1 MRQIDRLHYMDSLRA
16 FAMFLGLVLHAA
28 VPFMQWTIDPVR
40 VHDEPSMFLHY
51 VGELIHVC
59 RMELFFLVAGFFSVM
74 VLQKRGIKNYAK
86 NRFIR
91 IFVPFVLCVLI
102 IQPWAAGQFS
112 IDIKNSEESVFSK
125 YIEFLLS
132 PSYIL
137 FENRPVGNWFWHFW
151 FLHLLIYFI
160 SIYLIINLLIIKFN
174 INLNFITSWLS
185 ALRSKYSVF
194 ILVLFTYPVL
204 LFSPPWADVPGIGT
218 SLDVLLYYGL
228 FYFFGAI
235 FFLDLR
241 ILDKFQSNLKY
252 HIIPFLIGL
261 IILIPL
267 IDELRLKSPPEILMQ
282 NMSLFTK
289 LESQSGLLGNYP
301 IIQNPFNFSALNA
314 SFEWHLMCILR
325 AYTTWV
331 GITCFI
337 AFFKKFLSKQ
347 SALVRYAAD
356 SSYFIYLIHFP
367 IQLCIAYSLRDNL
380 SSAIL
385 CFWICLLGS
394 IIICLLFYHFTCRS
408 TMIGVLLSGRKYSLS
423 IRSEFNELKNI
434 LTSKPLFIGLLCLV
448 IFSLGAHYYESKK
461 EKKLLYFS
469 LHSELENI
477 KQYVNGKS
485 SEQLNAIQRADGRN
499 SLHMA
504 AHHLFVPR
512 PDEEIFKCVKLL
524 LDTGFS
530 PKELDNYG
538 QTPLHYAVRYANKPA
553 IKLLI
558 EAGADPNA
566 PDIEYGITP
575 LHLAA
580 TIGVTDFIKDL
591 LNAGGDSKLTK
602 KNGENSE
609 EIFEKYHSKNF
620 PSK

>member
-59 RMELFFLVAGFFSVM
+59 RMELFFLVAGFFSVL
-74 VLQKRGIKNYAK
+74 VLKKRGIKNYAK

-102 IQPWAAGQFS
+102 VQPWAAGQFS
-112 IDIKNSEESVFSK
+112 IDIKDSGESVLSK

-137 FENRPVGNWFWHFW
+137 YEHRPVGNWFWHFW

-160 SIYLIINLLIIKFN
+160 GTYLIINILIMKFN
-174 INLNFITSWLS
+174 IKFSFLPNVLS
-185 ALRSKYSVF
+185 ALRSRF
-194 ILVLFTYPVL
+194 GIIILALLTYPIL

-228 FYFFGAI
+228 FFLCGTL

-241 ILDKFQSNLKY
+241 IFDQFQLNLKY
-252 HIIPFLIGL
+252 HLIPFLIGL

-289 LESQSGLLGNYP
+289 LESESGLLGNYP
-301 IIQNPFNFSALNA
+301 IIQNPFNFSAINA
-314 SFEWHLMCILR
+314 PFKWHLMCILR

-331 GITCFI
+331 GIVCFI
-337 AFFKKFLSKQ
+337 ILFKKFLSKQ
-347 SALVRYAAD
+347 SALVRYVAD

-367 IQLCIAYSLRDNL
+367 IQLCIAYYLRDNI
-380 SSAIL
+380 SSAIS
-385 CFWICLLGS
+385 CFWICLIS
-394 IIICLLFYHFTCRS
+394 SVFICLVLYHFTCRS
-408 TMIGVLLSGRKYSLS
+408 TLIGVLLSGRKYSLS
-423 IRSEFNELKNI
+423 IEREIHEIKNI
-434 LTSKPLFIGLLCLV
+434 STRKSVYIGLLLV
-448 IFSLGAHYYESKK
+448 VIISAGANYYEAKT

-469 LHSELENI
+469 LHSEFENI
-477 KQYVNGKS
+477 KKYVAGKS
-485 SEQLNAIQRADGRN
+485 SEQLNATQRTDGRN

-512 PDEEIFKCVKLL
+512 PDEDISKCVKLL
-524 LDTGFS
+524 LDSGLKPES
-530 PKELDNYG
+530 VDRYG

-553 IKLLI
+553 IKLLL

-566 PDIEYGITP
+566 TDSGHGNTP

-591 LNAGGDSKLTK
+591 ITAGGDSKLTR
-602 KNGENSE
+602 KNGETPE
-609 EIFEKYHSKNF
+609 QIYKKFHSKPF
-620 PSK
+620 PL